1 MEIHWNPFRPL
12 IQTTQ
17 LSLLSQGSQ
26 LKLDLQ
32 GKVQGLPGREVNKP
46 APFAPFAVSL

>member
-32 GKVQGLPGREVNKP
+32 CKVQELPGPEVSTP
-46 APFAPFAVSL
+46 APFAVSL